1 MSNGSSGQQKAQE
14 YAQRV
19 GAWIAHREAAN
30 DFLEYERNGKINR
43 QALCAELDFGRSVV
57 SQNPA
62 VRAELE
68 DAEQRWY
75 GAKQNDVKAHQAAVE
90 RSERRVAKSN
100 NDVNKLL
107 DQIAKLSAEN
117 ALLRRQLSKYEVM
130 SEILAETGFVPR

>member
-1 MSNGSSGQQKAQE
+1 
-14 YAQRV
+14 
-19 GAWIAHREAAN
+19 
-30 DFLEYERNGKINR
+30 LEN
-43 QALCAELDFGRSVV
+43 
-57 SQNPA
+57 
-62 VRAELE
+62 
-68 DAEQRWY
+68 AEQRWY

-130 SEILAETGFVPR
+130 SEILAETGYVPR

>member
-1 MSNGSSGQQKAQE
+1 MSSSGQQKAQE

-19 GAWIAHREAAN
+19 WAWVAQREAAN

-43 QALCAELDFGRSVV
+43 QALCSELDFGRSVV

-62 VRAELE
+62 VRSALE
-68 DAEQRWY
+68 DAEQRWF
-75 GAKQNDVKAHQAAVE
+75 GPKQSDVKAHQAALE

-100 NDVNKLL
+100 NNVNKLL
-107 DQIAKLSAEN
+107 DQITKLSAEN
-117 ALLRRQLSKYEVM
+117 ALLRKQLQKYEVM

>member
-1 MSNGSSGQQKAQE
+1 MSSSGQQKGQD

-19 GAWIAHREAAN
+19 VDWITQRDIAD
-30 DFLEYERNGKINR
+30 DFVEYQRNGKINR

-62 VRAELE
+62 VRSALE
-68 DAEQRWY
+68 EAEQRWF
-75 GAKQNDVKAHQAAVE
+75 GVKHRNDIKAQQAAVE

-117 ALLRRQLSKYEVM
+117 ALLRKQLQKYEVM

>member
-1 MSNGSSGQQKAQE
+1 MSSCQQKAKD
-14 YAQRV
+14 YAQRISQ
-19 GAWIAHREAAN
+19 WIAAREAAN

-62 VRAELE
+62 VRSALE
-68 DAEQRWY
+68 EAEQRWF
-75 GAKQNDVKAHQAAVE
+75 GVKINDIKATQAAVE

-117 ALLRRQLSKYEVM
+117 ALLRKQLQKYEVM